1 MIDTHDLKSR
11 DHYLNKLI
19 AFRDTEPVKVV
30 TGIRRCGKSSL
41 LKLMVQHLK
50 GTGIEE
56 DQIIEMNFE
65 SHEFKKMN
73 ADDFYYYVKER
84 VLPGKRMYLF
94 FDELQRIDHWEDT
107 VNSFRVDFN
116 CDIYITGSN
125 AYLLS
130 SEYSI
135 YLSGRCVA

>member
-1 MIDTHDLKSR
+1 
-11 DHYLNKLI
+11 
-19 AFRDTEPVKVV
+19 
-30 TGIRRCGKSSL
+30 
-41 LKLMVQHLK
+41 MVQHLK
-50 GTGIEE
+50 DTGIRE

-73 ADDFYYYVKER
+73 ADDFYYYVKDR
-84 VLPGKRMYLF
+84 VLPEKRMYLF

-125 AYLLS
+125 AKLLS
-130 SEYSI
+130 GDLAT
-135 YLSGRCVA
+135 YLTGRYIAFTITPFSFAEFIDMVDSFKK